1 MSVFF
6 SCWTT
11 SRWRIFIGS
20 SFRVLIPDRIA
31 HGCFECAFRSS
42 DLRSRRSITMC
53 LWSVKIPAVLSFL
66 QVNLLFF
73 VNFSI
78 SFCCFRIFS
87 SKSRSY
93 GSEICHSRA
102 CSSIE
107 FLRSLF
113 VSLTFVASL
122 DCLSRAFFFKLLN
135 WLFFKAIFMLFCFCL
150 YWCYASLGFLDYC
163 TKKTPP
169 FTM

>member
-6 SCWTT
+6 NCWTT

-73 VNFSI
+73 VNVSI

-93 GSEICHSRA
+93 GSEICYCRA

-107 FLRSLF
+107 FSRSLF

-122 DCLSRAFFFKLLN
+122 DCLLGLSLLSF
-135 WLFFKAIFMLFCFCL
+135 LIGYFLMRFSCCFVSVYIDVMQIL
-150 YWCYASLGFLDYC
+150 VF
-163 TKKTPP
+163 
-169 FTM
+169 